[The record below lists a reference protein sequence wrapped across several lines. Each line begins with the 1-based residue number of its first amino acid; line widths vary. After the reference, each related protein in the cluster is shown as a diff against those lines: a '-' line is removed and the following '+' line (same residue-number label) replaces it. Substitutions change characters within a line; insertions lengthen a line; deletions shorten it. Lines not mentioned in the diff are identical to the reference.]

1 MKKKLLLLLSLISV
15 VAFTGCGSKTNLD
28 LDEVQEE
35 LTKLAEAYKME
46 IDKVKELMGNREIE
60 AIKMDLAVGKAVDFV
75 TDAAVEA

>member
-35 LTKLAEAYKME
+35 LSSLKTE
-46 IDKVKELMGNREIE
+46 NF
-60 AIKMDLAVGKAVDFV
+60 DFFMIQDNV
-75 TDAAVEA
+75 EDADHIYDEDI